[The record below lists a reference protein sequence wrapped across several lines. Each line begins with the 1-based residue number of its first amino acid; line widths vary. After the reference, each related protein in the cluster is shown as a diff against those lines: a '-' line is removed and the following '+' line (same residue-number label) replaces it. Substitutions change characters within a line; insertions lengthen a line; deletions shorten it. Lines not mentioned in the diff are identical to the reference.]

1 MIELILAA
9 TIHYLPGDW
18 NERHPGIR
26 YERAPFMAAAFHNSE
41 GDLSL
46 AAGLVGRHEI
56 APGVNLFGELA
67 IVTGYEAAPIVPM
80 VRAGLEAGAH
90 HGDDRRGL
98 VAGND
103 RQLAE
108 EVDAW
113 RYLVTADQ
121 AGGQGQVALAVVE
134 GGGHERRALVA
145 DARMALVPVA
155 GQVVD
160 GCGQDELDH
169 GTGKKRLK

>member
-80 VRAGLEAGAH
+80 VRAGLEAG
-90 HGDDRRGL
+90 RTRFF
-98 VAGND
+98 VAPAAKADGKFGA
-103 RQLAE
+103 LIGAE
-108 EVDAW
+108 
-113 RYLVTADQ
+113 LII
-121 AGGQGQVALAVVE
+121 
-134 GGGHERRALVA
+134 
-145 DARMALVPVA
+145 ARW
-155 GQVVD
+155 
-160 GCGQDELDH
+160 
-169 GTGKKRLK
+169 